1 MVRINS
7 LFLYQKY
14 FKKIFDKRS
23 IIGDTKIWTRLFET
37 IKPIKH
43 KGNSMTNFTETRNLI
58 QNNKKN
64 DLKRKATMT
73 RKQRLKKQ
81 LSIYFDILP
90 QEGSHVEISC
100 AAMKTAEILY
110 PSMVQDLKSICL
122 FEIIFEENDD
132 FNIFNLYLR
141 DHETFMLT
149 IQDCAINKIDSEIAK
164 SAFRIFK
171 DIDFDIDRPEDHST
185 LVAECYDSNT
195 IVSDHLTDIMLLIN
209 PGDPYAYH
217 LKGIIYSECDFSKAE
232 KYLKQASESKM
243 NPNMAQISCRV
254 LGDLYLNNN
263 HPIKATLQ
271 YEKCLQYGPVS
282 ELVINGLEKA
292 RQIIDKIN

>member
-1 MVRINS
+1 MDKN
-7 LFLYQKY
+7 
-14 FKKIFDKRS
+14 FK
-23 IIGDTKIWTRLFET
+23 T

-81 LSIYFDILP
+81 LSIYFDILT

-110 PSMVQDLKSICL
+110 PSMVQDLKSIGL
-122 FEIIFEENDD
+122 FQIVYGENED

-141 DHETFMLT
+141 DYEKFRLT
-149 IQDCAINKIDSEIAK
+149 IQDCNLNSLDREIHQYALGDFSK
-164 SAFRIFK
+164 
-171 DIDFDIDRPEDHST
+171 IDFDIDRPEDHST

-292 RQIIDKIN
+292 KQIIDKIN

>member
-1 MVRINS
+1 
-7 LFLYQKY
+7 
-14 FKKIFDKRS
+14 
-23 IIGDTKIWTRLFET
+23 
-37 IKPIKH
+37 
-43 KGNSMTNFTETRNLI
+43 MTNFTETRNLI
-58 QNNKKN
+58 QNNNKN

-81 LSIYFDILP
+81 LSIYFDILT

-122 FEIIFEENDD
+122 FEIIHEENDD

-164 SAFRIFK
+164 SAFRIFNLNSLDREIHQYALGDFSK
-171 DIDFDIDRPEDHST
+171 IDFDIDRPEDHST

-243 NPNMAQISCRV
+243 NPNMAQVSCRV

-292 RQIIDKIN
+292 KQIIDKIN